1 MIEHES
7 GQVITLDE
15 ITYDREALEK
25 FVSQFGNE
33 CIHGSPKIGPNDT
46 PTVGF
51 NTIQPECGPD
61 KLYAGDYPIVQNLL
75 DKFAINIS
83 EYSIQISYYPPGFVL
98 PAHTDGEWNAHI
110 MFPIMPEDGGAELL
124 FHDVPVSEHIRGG
137 DYSKYEDKVDFTIK
151 YSTQHPTIFNTQIPH
166 SAAMVIDEPRIYLKF
181 RIAEIGTDRVSGDPA
196 HDTGVHTDGYTWNE
210 LKQMAKD
217 GTLIK

>member
-75 DKFAINIS
+75 DNN
-83 EYSIQISYYPPGFVL
+83 YL
-98 PAHTDGEWNAHI
+98 P
-110 MFPIMPEDGGAELL
+110 FEL
-124 FHDVPVSEHIRGG
+124 S
-137 DYSKYEDKVDFTIK
+137 
-151 YSTQHPTIFNTQIPH
+151 H
-166 SAAMVIDEPRIYLKF
+166 SFMHCCPYF
-181 RIAEIGTDRVSGDPA
+181 EI
-196 HDTGVHTDGYTWNE
+196 
-210 LKQMAKD
+210 L
-217 GTLIK
+217 